1 MHVFLQKN
9 VVRSILILLL
19 SISFS
24 IWLISRKNVNKKNV
38 FSVLTFILKKKQQRV
53 VYIYSTIIIIIIK
66 IVIPVVFMINTA
78 TIATKYV
85 ADYIYLDESISQ
97 QTGTLIEIDP
107 NLSRRNYDIY
117 EIMINDYYFNVPRT
131 LVKHDDLHLGQK
143 YMIYYYK
150 HSKLIYYIRE
160 LE

>member
-1 MHVFLQKN
+1 MHVFLEKN
-9 VVRSILILLL
+9 VVRCILMVLL

-24 IWLISRKNVNKKNV
+24 IWLISRKSVTKQNV
-38 FSVLTFILKKKQQRV
+38 FSVLSFILRKKHHRV
-53 VYIYSTIIIIIIK
+53 MRFYSTIIIIIIK
-66 IVIPVVFMINTA
+66 ILIPVIFIINTA

-117 EIMINDYYFNVPRT
+117 EIKINDYYFKVPRT
-131 LVKHDDLHLGQK
+131 LVKHDDLYLGEK
-143 YMIYYYK
+143 YVIYYYK
-150 HSKLIYYIRE
+150 HSKLIYYIRK